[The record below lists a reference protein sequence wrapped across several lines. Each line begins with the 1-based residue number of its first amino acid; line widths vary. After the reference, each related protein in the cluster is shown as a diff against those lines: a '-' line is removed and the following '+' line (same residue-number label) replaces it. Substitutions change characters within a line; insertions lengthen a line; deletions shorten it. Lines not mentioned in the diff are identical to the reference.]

1 MFDENHRCYSQ
12 TRQHMLI
19 EITRLDSQIK
29 ELSQY
34 KTDYLALKKK
44 HKKLVNKLHELN
56 IQLSKML

>member
-1 MFDENHRCYSQ
+1 MFDENHRCYSL

-34 KTDYLALKKK
+34 KTDYIELKKK